1 MVNSL
6 FSSSSVFVCCI
17 FELHKGVG
25 SSNLKNS
32 LANGLSAQ
40 KGRTP
45 VITISAHND
54 SLIEI
59 RSKNLY
65 KRGHPLGSL
74 GLKQLYQFAKSEK
87 KRIPLV
93 EENSLHIAF
102 SKGRKGGFK
111 KRKEKEKGKITSNK
125 TLGCLLRSAP
135 TRPNSQGNWVVSNL
149 QIPSLRCDIF
159 IF

>member
-87 KRIPLV
+87 RGFLWWRRIHCTLRSKK
-93 EENSLHIAF
+93 EEREGL
-102 SKGRKGGFK
+102 K
-111 KRKEKEKGKITSNK
+111 KEKEKKKGK
-125 TLGCLLRSAP
+125 
-135 TRPNSQGNWVVSNL
+135 
-149 QIPSLRCDIF
+149 
-159 IF
+159 